1 MRMNAVRDVCA
12 HACGHSLAACAM
24 WRMRPSNGRRL
35 LLQCESTRRTTRRAS
50 LASHGSRSIHTL
62 TQDFMSIE
70 ICELCAVLRLCSKK
84 TTSCSRSVPMVLPST
99 LASDSLFRIM
109 HIKLAFYMRLRN
121 RLAAKVIQRAWRA
134 CRAPL
139 RQAVVFGPQSYRLTR
154 MVHALG
160 GFYQTHSSEH
170 TTHVLI
176 EDAEPEYHGDAVRV
190 RDVPWL
196 RRLYHAHASPEQ
208 RGLGRS
214 PACNAHDGPVN
225 LPLIARCDLK
235 VESEVVEGGRRRRQT
250 VLTSHFG
257 CGYKRTRLS
266 APVEDTVVGT
276 CTYTVRPAGTFVGP
290 LVDRIVALV
299 LRTFR
304 RVRRVY
310 LWRVAGPN
318 THRRASLLQFFLLR
332 RLRGTR
338 ACGAAARRRP
348 RCGSRASTVSC
359 TGGWRRRCAW
369 PPPASATCSSTRTT
383 RRPRVP
389 ALPLGS
395 EHRRHLRAVRC
406 DVHQAA
412 RLRRVRR
419 DRRRAE
425 AAVSRVR
432 LHSRRQC
439 GRAASLRLGLVTT
452 ETRYAAAHSAA
463 TTKAIDSVSR
473 GSTTSS
479 RGTGAGANSSMGCI
493 MRRLLRL
500 LYL

>member
-1 MRMNAVRDVCA
+1 
-12 HACGHSLAACAM
+12 
-24 WRMRPSNGRRL
+24 
-35 LLQCESTRRTTRRAS
+35 
-50 LASHGSRSIHTL
+50 
-62 TQDFMSIE
+62 
-70 ICELCAVLRLCSKK
+70 
-84 TTSCSRSVPMVLPST
+84 MVLPST

-121 RLAAKVIQRAWRA
+121 RLAAKVIQRAWMA

-338 ACGAAARRRP
+338 ALWRRRP
-348 RCGSRASTVSC
+348 
-359 TGGWRRRCAW
+359 
-369 PPPASATCSSTRTT
+369 PPPAMWKPCFNGVVYRGMAPSMRMAATGERNMQQHQDDPSAPAYRRYRSGLNIDVTCARCG
-383 RRPRVP
+383 
-389 ALPLGS
+389 AMYIKPLGYG
-395 EHRRHLRAVRC
+395 EFDATVVAQKPPC
-406 DVHQAA
+406 PV
-412 RLRRVRR
+412 
-419 DRRRAE
+419 
-425 AAVSRVR
+425 
-432 LHSRRQC
+432 C
-439 GRAASLRLGLVTT
+439 GFTADGS
-452 ETRYAAAHSAA
+452 AAAPPACA
-463 TTKAIDSVSR
+463 SVS
-473 GSTTSS
+473 
-479 RGTGAGANSSMGCI
+479 
-493 MRRLLRL
+493 
-500 LYL
+500 